1 MPELVLA
8 LNAGSST
15 VKFALFD
22 QSGAAPELRF
32 RGLIDGLGRSP
43 TMRVRS
49 AEGEIVAEY
58 SWPDGAR
65 LKPADFAGDIL
76 HCIEARLA
84 GGPLIAVAH
93 RIAHGGPDFA
103 DPIVL
108 TMPVLDQLAA
118 LEPLAPLH
126 QPHNLAMVRAVRTL
140 RPDLVNIGG
149 FDTAF
154 FHDLPAVAQCVPLP
168 SPWPERGV
176 RRYGFHGLS
185 YSYLQGRLQALK
197 PLGGPSRV
205 VFAHLGSGASL
216 CACRDGRPVE
226 TTMGFSPLD
235 GLVMS
240 TRCGA
245 IDPGVL
251 LYLLG
256 PGGLG
261 RDEVEDLLY
270 RHSGLIGVAGLG
282 GDMRQLLA
290 SDTTASRAAVDLFVY
305 RVVQEAG
312 ALVAVLGGLDALV
325 FSAGIGEHAPAIRER
340 ICEQLAWLGVE
351 MDPAANAR
359 STDRITTLRSAVSA
373 WVIPT
378 DEEQTLAAGARQALA
393 DDGLTHRKAAVA

>member
-1 MPELVLA
+1 MAEFVLA

-22 QSGAAPELRF
+22 VAGATPSVRY
-32 RGLIDGLGRSP
+32 RGLIDGLAHAPS
-43 TMRVRS
+43 MRVRT
-49 AEGEIVAEY
+49 ADGEVVAERTW
-58 SWPDGAR
+58 SDAA

-76 HCIEARLA
+76 AWIEGRL
-84 GGPLIAVAH
+84 GGEPLRAVAH

-103 DPIVL
+103 DPIV
-108 TMPVLDQLAA
+108 MSAPVIEQLAA

-126 QPHNLAMVRAVRTL
+126 QPHNLAMVRKVQAL

-154 FHDLPAVAQCVPLP
+154 FRDLPATARCVPLP
-168 SPWPERGV
+168 PPWPERGV
-176 RRYGFHGLS
+176 RRYGFHGMS
-185 YSYLQGRLQALK
+185 YSYLQGRLRALK

-216 CACRDGRPVE
+216 CACLKGKPVE

-256 PGGLG
+256 PGRLD
-261 RDEVEDLLY
+261 RAEVEDLLY
-270 RHSGLIGVAGLG
+270 RRSGLAAVSGFD
-282 GDMRQLLA
+282 GDMRRLLA
-290 SDTTASRAAVDLFVY
+290 NDAPASRAAIDLFVY
-305 RVVQEAG
+305 RVAKDVGTLA
-312 ALVAVLGGLDALV
+312 AVLGGLDAIV
-325 FSAGIGEHAPAIRER
+325 FSAGIGEHSPEIRAR
-340 ICEQLAWLGVE
+340 ICEHLSWLGIE
-351 MDPAANAR
+351 LDSEANAA
-359 STDRITTLRSAVSA
+359 SAQRISTLRSSISA
-373 WVIPT
+373 WVIAT
-378 DEEQTLAAGARQALA
+378 DEEQTLAAGAREALA
-393 DDGLTHRKAAVA
+393 AGLTQRKAAGA

>member
-1 MPELVLA
+1 MAELVLA
-8 LNAGSST
+8 LNTGSST

-22 QSGAAPELRF
+22 VAGADPDVVY
-32 RGLIDGLGRSP
+32 RGLIDGLGHAP
-43 TMRVRS
+43 AMRVR
-49 AEGEIVAEY
+49 AAGGEVVAEM
-58 SWPDGAR
+58 SWPDTGMR
-65 LKPADFAGDIL
+65 PADFAGDIL
-76 HCIEARLA
+76 AWIESRQD
-84 GGPLIAVAH
+84 GEPLRAVAH

-103 DPIVL
+103 DPIEL
-108 TMPVLDQLAA
+108 TPSVMTRLAA

-126 QPHNLAMVRAVRTL
+126 QPHNLAMVRAVQAL
-140 RPDLVNIGG
+140 RPELVNIGG

-154 FHDLPAVAQCVPLP
+154 FRDLPPVARCVPLP
-168 SPWPERGV
+168 PPWPDRGV

-185 YSYLQGRLQALK
+185 YSYLQGRLRALK

-251 LYLLG
+251 LFLLG
-256 PGGLG
+256 PGGLP
-261 RDEVEDLLY
+261 RNEVEDLLY
-270 RHSGLIGVAGLG
+270 RHSGLAGMAGLG

-290 SDTTASRAAVDLFVY
+290 SDAPASRAAVDLFVY
-305 RVVQEAG
+305 RVVQDIGTLA
-312 ALVAVLGGLDALV
+312 AVLGGLDAVV
-325 FSAGIGEHAPAIRER
+325 FSAGIGEHAPAIRAL
-340 ICEQLAWLGVE
+340 ICDRLAWLGLE
-351 MDPAANAR
+351 LDSEANAA
-359 STDRITTLRSAVSA
+359 SAERITTPRSAVSA
-373 WVIPT
+373 WVIAT

-393 DDGLTHRKAAVA
+393 EARTRREAVA